1 MSSLYAR
8 ITKRIRMVGKD
19 LQSDLNFSPRLAW
32 LRMCANLCA
41 RAGLR
46 SVAASAGQKKD
57 AFIRRYLEEVLEP
70 VLQQYADDNTTGTY
84 EPNAPIWVCWWT
96 GEETAPPLVRQCI
109 RSIREHAGDHPVH
122 FIDRDNYHTYLEIP
136 EHILSKVED
145 KTMCIANFSDY
156 LRFSLLAAYGGLWMD
171 ATLFCSSGIPEDY
184 FRRPLF
190 TCKGTNGDPG
200 GYLSRYRWTSFCF
213 GGRKGNVMFRYM
225 QKAFDTYWSLCD
237 VAIDYLLVDYLIDM
251 GYRKLPAIRSM
262 LDAVPENNLH
272 RDDLQAAMN
281 AALPASDFD
290 RVIQPDTVLYKLS
303 WRESYAEQTAD
314 GEDSIFK
321 AFIRGDLF

>member
-1 MSSLYAR
+1 MANLY
-8 ITKRIRMVGKD
+8 TRIRRRIDMTCKD
-19 LQSDLNFSPRLAW
+19 LASDLNFSPGFALARLG
-32 LRMCANLCA
+32 ANLCG

-46 SVAASAGQKKD
+46 SIAASAGQKKD
-57 AFIRRYLEEVLEP
+57 AFIHRYLEEVLEP
-70 VLQQYADDNTTGTY
+70 VLQQYADDDAMGAY

-109 RSIREHAGDHPVH
+109 RSIRENAGDHPVH

-184 FRRPLF
+184 FRQPLF

-237 VAIDYLLVDYLIDM
+237 TAIDYLLVDYLIDM

-262 LDAVPENNLH
+262 LDEVPENNLH

-321 AFIRGDLF
+321 AFVRGDLF